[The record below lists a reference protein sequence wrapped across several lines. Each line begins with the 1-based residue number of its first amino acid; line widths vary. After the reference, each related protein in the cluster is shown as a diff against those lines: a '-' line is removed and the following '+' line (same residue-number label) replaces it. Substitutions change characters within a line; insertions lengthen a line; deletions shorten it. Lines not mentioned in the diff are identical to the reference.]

1 MKQKKSRK
9 LLITM
14 IVLITIIIITIGILI
29 VVLTTDILKTN
40 KDMFLKY
47 AFQIV
52 DEQLSGYYN
61 KIENNS
67 FEDKGQISFEI
78 LKNGEKL
85 ESLQYIENFNINY
98 EGKVKISENKAEQ
111 NISINYPN
119 NVKFPINYRQINN
132 KIGLQ
137 TKYVGSKYIAV
148 EEGKNLET
156 DNISLPQINIS
167 KNVTENENAK
177 ETIQKQYLNIIKS
190 NLKEESFTKETN
202 GDLTGYKLIIS
213 SQEVKNLLMQLLNT
227 IKTDETMLKY
237 ISTETVNNLF
247 KEIEN
252 IDIQENLTMIVYQK
266 DKELN
271 QISINIPNNLNIQIN
286 KNKTENQIKYE
297 NIVKVKNDEENEIE
311 YKLTIE
317 YTGLQGMQTIEEK
330 YELDINIP
338 LEAEVEE
345 IEAKPLSFKEEKDL
359 IELLIADAKSNRML
373 ENEDTE
379 KLSYED
385 IEKTLNTDTDE
396 SYSKINLSKETDDTY
411 KITFK
416 NSKDK
421 FILDA
426 SGKIIDEQ
434 QNAEN
439 EENSDSKDVEFINY
453 KYKISNSNTF
463 VDNIEID
470 SLDEE
475 NAIILTSQDQS
486 YVENLLNKITERL
499 KLVEEK
505 IMSQA
510 EINQNQKPQLIL
522 NPYNSI
528 LTTNMSGEALSN
540 LSEMEINAFNE
551 KFNLYKNSN
560 QRGGSV
566 KGLLTVIEN
575 NNASQE
581 NGTKKIEEIN
591 FEGQEYEV
599 TEQNITLIKS
609 NINVEDN
616 YKVEFETDETTGL
629 IYRVVINKK

>member
-1 MKQKKSRK
+1 MEQKKSKK

-29 VVLTTDILKTN
+29 VVLTTDILKTD
-40 KDMFLKY
+40 KEMFFKY

-61 KIENNS
+61 KIGNNA
-67 FEDKGQISFEI
+67 FEDKGHISFEI

-85 ESLQYIENFNINY
+85 ESFQYIENFNINY

-148 EEGKNLET
+148 EEGKKLET

-167 KNVTENENAK
+167 KNITENESTK
-177 ETIQKQYLNIIKS
+177 ETIQKKYLSIIKS
-190 NLKEESFTKETN
+190 NLKEESFIKETN

-213 SQEVKNLLMQLLNT
+213 SQEVKNLLIQLLNT

-247 KEIEN
+247 KKIEN
-252 IDIQENLTMIVYQK
+252 IEIQENLTMIVYQK
-266 DKELN
+266 DKVLN
-271 QISINIPNNLNIQIN
+271 QISINIPNNLDIQIN
-286 KNKTENQIKYE
+286 KSKTENQIKYE
-297 NIVKVKNDEENEIE
+297 NIVKVKNDEENETE

-330 YELDINIP
+330 YELDVNIP
-338 LEAEVEE
+338 LEAKVEE
-345 IEAKPLSFKEEKDL
+345 IESKPLSFKEEKDL

-434 QNAEN
+434 QNTEI

-463 VDNIEID
+463 VDNIEIEP
-470 SLDEE
+470 LDDE

-505 IMSQA
+505 IMSQS
-510 EINQNQKPQLIL
+510 EINQKPQLIL

-581 NGTKKIEEIN
+581 NETKKIEEIN